1 MPYILVQS
9 FQYQFTKNGFL
20 YASPLVLMSIR
31 YVGVGL
37 IFYFLG
43 HRKIPLDRDALILAT
58 AASASTIF
66 WSLGLQYVSGGDSA
80 VLSYTMPLFSI
91 PVAYVIIK
99 ERVSIRELTGAIV
112 GFGGVVIYSLT
123 LDHGSLLVGAIL
135 TILNAVFWAIF
146 SVYYRKLRTREQ
158 FPLLTTQFLVGTIPM
173 IFGSF
178 FEPRLNFSSSLVV
191 DIVYVIVFS
200 GAIQFFL
207 WNGLLRRARVGKVTT
222 MAFAVPATTI
232 LIDSVATSSFPEPLA
247 ILGGAVMFVGIFI
260 ASWQKGKMNGLQP

>member
-1 MPYILVQS
+1 
-9 FQYQFTKNGFL
+9 
-20 YASPLVLMSIR
+20 MSIR
-31 YVGVGL
+31 YVCIGL

-43 HRKIPLDRDALILAT
+43 HRKIPLDRDALIVAG

-91 PVAYVIIK
+91 PIAFVIIK
-99 ERVSIRELTGAIV
+99 ERISIRELMGAVV

-158 FPLLTTQFLVGTIPM
+158 FPLLTTQFLVGSIPM
-173 IFGSF
+173 IAGSF
-178 FEPRLNFSSSLVV
+178 FDLRLNFSMSLAIDV
-191 DIVYVIVFS
+191 VYVIVFS

-207 WNGLLRRARVGKVTT
+207 WNGLLRRARVGRVTT
-222 MAFAVPATTI
+222 LAFAVPATTI
-232 LIDSVATSSFPEPLA
+232 LIDSVVALSFPEPLA
-247 ILGGAVMFVGIFI
+247 IIGGAVMFVGIFI
-260 ASWQKGKMNGLQP
+260 ASWHKGR